1 MKLSLKEWPLVA
13 FTILVQAVAGA
24 FVLLFSL
31 VVINAHHFFPSGAV
45 RLFPLFSGRAWP
57 PFLMGLSLIISLF
70 HLGQP
75 SAAYL
80 AVRNIG
86 TSWLS
91 REILGSCLFL
101 GG

>member
-45 RLFPLFSGRAWP
+45 RLFPLFSAGRAWP
-57 PFLMGLSLIISLF
+57 PFFNGFESYYFSLPSWSAFCRLS
-70 HLGQP
+70 G
-75 SAAYL
+75 
-80 AVRNIG
+80 R
-86 TSWLS
+86 
-91 REILGSCLFL
+91 
-101 GG
+101 